1 MSALRYAI
9 LEDRGVLALEGED
22 ARAFL
27 QGLVSNDV
35 TKVNPSRAIHAA
47 LLTPQGKFLHDFFV
61 AELAGA
67 ILLECEKARLPD
79 LKRRLGLYKLRSKVT
94 LADRT
99 DAFAV
104 AALFGEDAPGAQAPQ
119 SNDPAASQAP
129 GLLFGR
135 RSPLDALALPGEAG
149 LGRGFAGGVVFAD
162 PRLAAAGARAI
173 APNDSLRAAAAEAG
187 FAEASADAYD
197 RARIALG
204 LPDGSRDLEIE
215 KAILLENGFDEL
227 NGIDWNKGCYMG
239 QELTAR
245 TKYRG
250 LVRKRLM
257 PVAIEGPAPAFGTPV
272 LLGDQDAGEMRSAR
286 ADLGLALL
294 RLDKVEEARTAG
306 VSLSAG
312 EAKLTPRK
320 PAWAKF

>member
-1 MSALRYAI
+1 MSAPRYAI
-9 LEDRGVLALEGED
+9 LEDRGVLALTGED
-22 ARAFL
+22 TRAFL

-35 TKVNPSRAIHAA
+35 TRVTPAGAVWAA
-47 LLTPQGKFLHDFFV
+47 LLTPQGKFMHDFFV

-67 ILLECEKARLPD
+67 ILLECEKARLAD
-79 LKRRLGLYKLRSKVT
+79 LKRRLGLYKLRAKVA
-94 LADRT
+94 LDDRS

-104 AALFGEDAPGAQAPQ
+104 AALFGEGTL
-119 SNDPAASQAP
+119 AALGIP
-129 GLLFGR
+129 E
-135 RSPLDALALPGEAG
+135 EAG
-149 LGRGFAGGVVFAD
+149 AARTFADGVVFAD
-162 PRLAAAGARAI
+162 PRLASAGARAI
-173 APNDSLRAAAAEAG
+173 APRDGLRANATKAG
-187 FAEASADAYD
+187 FAEASAADYD

-215 KAILLENGFDEL
+215 KAILLENGFEEL

-257 PVAIEGPAPAFGTPV
+257 PVAIEGPAPAPGTPIMA
-272 LLGDQDAGEMRSAR
+272 GNEEAGEMRSNR
-286 ADLGLALL
+286 DGLGLALL
-294 RLDKVEEARTAG
+294 RLEKIEAARAAG
-306 VSLSAG
+306 IPLLAG
-312 EAKLTPRK
+312 QATLTPRK

>member
-1 MSALRYAI
+1 MSALRYTV
-9 LEDRGVLALEGED
+9 LEDRGVLALAGED

-35 TKVNPSRAIHAA
+35 TKVTPARAVYAA

-67 ILLECEKARLPD
+67 LLLEGEKVRLAD
-79 LKRRLGLYKLRSKVT
+79 LKRRLGLYKLRAKVT
-94 LADRT
+94 FDDRSE
-99 DAFAV
+99 ALAV
-104 AALFGEDAPGAQAPQ
+104 AALFGEGA
-119 SNDPAASQAP
+119 
-129 GLLFGR
+129 
-135 RSPLDALALPGEAG
+135 LDALALVNDAG
-149 LGRGFAGGVVFAD
+149 AARAFAGGIVFTD
-162 PRLAAAGARAI
+162 PRLSAAGARAI
-173 APNDSLRAAAAEAG
+173 APKDDLRAAAARAG
-187 FAEASADAYD
+187 FTAADASAYD

-204 LPDGSRDLEIE
+204 LPDGCRDLEIE

-257 PVAIEGPAPAFGTPV
+257 PVTIEGPVPPFGTPV
-272 LLGDQDAGEMRSAR
+272 RLGGQEAGEMRSGQ
-286 ADLGLALL
+286 DGLGLALL
-294 RLDKVEEARTAG
+294 RLEKVEEALAAG
-306 VSLSAG
+306 APLSAG
-312 EAKLTPRK
+312 GAKLTPQK

>member
-1 MSALRYAI
+1 MSALHYAA
-9 LEDRGVLALEGED
+9 LETRGVLALEGAD
-22 ARAFL
+22 TRAFL

-35 TKVNPSRAIHAA
+35 TKVDPSRAIWAA
-47 LLTPQGKFLHDFFV
+47 LLTPQGKFLHDFFI
-61 AELAGA
+61 AECAGDPRVEEPGGPRA
-67 ILLECEKARLPD
+67 INDAPLSGRAGMLLIECERARIAD
-79 LKRRLGLYKLRSKVT
+79 LKRRLGLYKLRAQVT
-94 LADRT
+94 LADRSET
-99 DAFAV
+99 LAV
-104 AALFGEDAPGAQAPQ
+104 AALWGVG
-119 SNDPAASQAP
+119 
-129 GLLFGR
+129 
-135 RSPLDALALPGEAG
+135 ALAALGLAEEAG
-149 LGRGFAGGVVFAD
+149 AARALAGGIVFAD

-173 APNDSLRAAAAEAG
+173 GPRESFRATLLEAG
-187 FAEASADAYD
+187 LVETDAGAYD

-215 KAILLENGFDEL
+215 KAILLENGFEEL

-257 PVAIEGPAPAFGTPV
+257 PVTIEGLTPGPGTPV
-272 LLGDQDAGEMRSAR
+272 MAGAQEAGEMRSAR

-294 RLDKVEEARTAG
+294 RLDKIEEARAAG
-306 VSLSAG
+306 IPLVAG
-312 EAKLTPRK
+312 NARLTPRK

>member
-9 LEDRGVLALEGED
+9 LEARGVLALEGED

-35 TKVNPSRAIHAA
+35 TKVTPARAIHAA
-47 LLTPQGKFLHDFFV
+47 LLTPQGKFLHDFFI

-67 ILLECEKARLPD
+67 LLIECEKARLPD
-79 LKRRLGLYKLRSKVT
+79 LKRRLGLYKLRAKVA
-94 LADRT
+94 LEDRSET
-99 DAFAV
+99 FAV
-104 AALFGEDAPGAQAPQ
+104 AALFGEG
-119 SNDPAASQAP
+119 
-129 GLLFGR
+129 
-135 RSPLDALALPGEAG
+135 ALAALGLAEEAG
-149 LGRGFAGGVVFAD
+149 LGRAFAGGIVFAD

-173 APNDSLRAAAAEAG
+173 VGPPTGGTAPKDGLRAAATEAG
-187 FAEASADAYD
+187 FAEADAGAYD

-215 KAILLENGFDEL
+215 RAILLENGFEEL
-227 NGIDWNKGCYMG
+227 NGLDWDKGCYMG

-257 PVAIEGPAPAFGTPV
+257 PVKIEGPAPAPGTPV
-272 LLGDQDAGEMRSAR
+272 MAGGQEAGEMRSSCAGTP
-286 ADLGLALL
+286 DGVTGEGLGLALL
-294 RLDKVEEARTAG
+294 RLEKIEDARAAGIPLLAGTAT
-306 VSLSAG
+306 
-312 EAKLTPRK
+312 LTPLK